1 MKSTSKTR
9 KDSIEKITS
18 FMNSHLLTPEETSSL
33 RDVLDVLEDAQEYA
47 SLWRN
52 IDNRIG
58 INKVSSILTWKP
70 MVGPQMDIRSA
81 EDLCD
86 IISSLSYN
94 VSHRNLQ

>member
-1 MKSTSKTR
+1 MKSTSQTR
-9 KDSIEKITS
+9 KESIEKIAS
-18 FMNSHLLTPEETSSL
+18 FINDNLLTPEETSSL
-33 RDVLDVLEDAQEYA
+33 RSVLDVLEDAQEYA
-47 SLWRN
+47 ALWRN

-58 INKVSSILTWKP
+58 INKVSSIMTMKP

-94 VSHRNLQ
+94 VSHKNL

>member
-1 MKSTSKTR
+1 MKSTPKTR
-9 KDSIEKITS
+9 KESIEKITS
-18 FMNSHLLTPEETSSL
+18 FMNGNLLTPEETSSL

-47 SLWRN
+47 ALWRN

-58 INKVSSILTWKP
+58 INKVSSIVTMKP

-86 IISSLSYN
+86 ILSSLSYN
-94 VSHRNLQ
+94 VSGRNL

>member
-1 MKSTSKTR
+1 MKSTTKTR
-9 KDSIEKITS
+9 KESIEKITS
-18 FMNSHLLTPEETSSL
+18 FMNGNLLTPEETSSL

-58 INKVSSILTWKP
+58 INKVSSILTMKP

-86 IISSLSYN
+86 IVSSLSYN
-94 VSHRNLQ
+94 VSHRNL

>member
-1 MKSTSKTR
+1 MKSTTKTR
-9 KDSIEKITS
+9 KESIEKITS
-18 FMNSHLLTPEETSSL
+18 FMNGNLLTPEETSSL
-33 RDVLDVLEDAQEYA
+33 RSVLDVLEDAQEYA
-47 SLWRN
+47 ALWRN

-58 INKVSSILTWKP
+58 INKVSSIMTMKP

-94 VSHRNLQ
+94 VSHKNL

>member
-1 MKSTSKTR
+1 MKSTPKTR
-9 KDSIEKITS
+9 KESIEKITS
-18 FMNSHLLTPEETSSL
+18 FMNGNLLTPGESSSL

-47 SLWRN
+47 ALWRN

-58 INKVSSILTWKP
+58 INKVSSIVTMKP

-86 IISSLSYN
+86 ILSSLSYN
-94 VSHRNLQ
+94 VSNRNL